1 MELWLAVVITG
12 LLVTITGFI
21 IFFKNKI
28 SLKNKNPVFIIGIF
42 LPLILAYSYG
52 EYFVFESAFNLTF
65 IDLGA
70 LLVLGMISG
79 IFIACYLLIDKPHK
93 DIN

>member
-1 MELWLAVVITG
+1 MDLWLAVVITG

-28 SLKNKNPVFIIGIF
+28 LLKNKNPVFIIGIF
-42 LPLILAYSYG
+42 VPLILAYSYG

-79 IFIACYLLIDKPHK
+79 IFIACYLLIDKPQK
-93 DIN
+93 DII